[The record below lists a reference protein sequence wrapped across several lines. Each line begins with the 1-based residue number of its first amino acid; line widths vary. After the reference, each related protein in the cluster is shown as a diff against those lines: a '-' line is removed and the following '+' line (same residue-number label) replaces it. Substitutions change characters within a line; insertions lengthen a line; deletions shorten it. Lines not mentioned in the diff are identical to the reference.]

1 MDKEDFEPTW
11 PQRPDAE
18 KAEPEDDTSPKA
30 DKPAP
35 SSWTSHPTLH
45 NLAGSNPAYPK
56 ATRAIPLVDGT
67 SRFERPGA
75 KGKGQERAAR
85 VTPPTAPPQQA
96 AGIRPP
102 RPSQP
107 APPNPRPQQPRQPR
121 QEDYQSRGYEDPT
134 LLYTPVTTPRA
145 SAPRQQA
152 QLPAQKAYSPSKT
165 KVDSNLNYLAVE
177 VEGVRKRRWGVW
189 FLWLIAGVII
199 VGLMGGTAFA
209 LAWQGQYS
217 GKMYP
222 GVSALGVDLG
232 GKTQDEAKSLLLDK
246 VASFTSSPV
255 VLAWNGKEWK
265 PSLDDLGVQLSVNET
280 VADAYNVG
288 RNSDFFGNIGD
299 QWDSSQMGWQVPLTL
314 QLSEPQLQSYLD
326 GIADSEINQEL
337 FEGDVRL
344 DGTTVEALPGKEG
357 RTLDTYKAIGLIRDS
372 LASMEAGTHI
382 DLPVK
387 VVEPTVSADE
397 VKEVQDQLAIR
408 ISSPIT
414 ATTIDKTF
422 TLDSEAL
429 VNFTTIER
437 NPDRSAAHHI
447 ELGWKDNELDILAS
461 NWVSD
466 SNRPVRDARFAM
478 QNGAVQ
484 VLTESIDG
492 FKTDDATVIAAIK
505 AHADKAEGRQ
515 FGMPGN
521 VITPTVSS
529 KDLPALGIT
538 DLMGTGTSTFVGSS
552 PARATNIRVAA
563 NLLNG
568 AVVPPG
574 GTFSFLKTMG
584 GITEAEGFVEGY
596 VIAAERTQLGV
607 GGGVCQVST
616 TMFRAAFMSGFEI
629 TERNPHAYR
638 VSWYEANGEPVG
650 FDAAV
655 FDPGVD
661 LKFVNNSSHYVLI
674 EAIAG
679 DSLLTVNVYGT
690 KLAGEVKLEGPVIS
704 DRKSPPP
711 DVYEVDTRLAPG
723 TVKQVE
729 TAHAGLTTVITRR
742 IITPG
747 QADKVDQFNSTY
759 QPWANWFIVASAS
772 QIPAGAQSAP

>member
-1 MDKEDFEPTW
+1 
-11 PQRPDAE
+11 
-18 KAEPEDDTSPKA
+18 
-30 DKPAP
+30 
-35 SSWTSHPTLH
+35 
-45 NLAGSNPAYPK
+45 
-56 ATRAIPLVDGT
+56 V
-67 SRFERPGA
+67 
-75 KGKGQERAAR
+75 
-85 VTPPTAPPQQA
+85 
-96 AGIRPP
+96 
-102 RPSQP
+102 
-107 APPNPRPQQPRQPR
+107 
-121 QEDYQSRGYEDPT
+121 
-134 LLYTPVTTPRA
+134 
-145 SAPRQQA
+145 
-152 QLPAQKAYSPSKT
+152 PAQKAYSPSKT
-165 KVDSNLNYLAVE
+165 KLDSNLNYLAVE
-177 VEGVRKRRWGVW
+177 VDGVKKRRWGTVI
-189 FLWLIAGVII
+189 LWLIAGVIVI
-199 VGLMGGTAFA
+199 GLVGGTAFA

-217 GKMYP
+217 GKVFP
-222 GVSALGVDLG
+222 GVAALGVDLG
-232 GKTQDEAKSLLLDK
+232 GKTQDEAKKLLRDK
-246 VASFTSSPV
+246 VAAFSASPV

-288 RNSDFFGNIGD
+288 RNSDFFGNIND
-299 QWDSSQMGWQVPLTL
+299 QWGSSQMGWQVPLTV

-326 GIADSEINQEL
+326 GIAASEINQEL

-344 DGTTVEALPGKEG
+344 DGTSIQALPGKEG
-357 RTLDTYKAIGLIRDS
+357 RTLDTYKAIGLIRDT
-372 LASMEAGTHI
+372 LAHIEAGTRI

-397 VKEVQDQLAIR
+397 VKQVQQQLAVR

-414 ATTIDKTF
+414 ATTINKTF
-422 TLDSEAL
+422 SLDPTAL
-429 VNFTTIER
+429 VRFTTIER
-437 NPDRSAAHHI
+437 NPDRSATNHI

-478 QNGAVQ
+478 QGGKVQ

-492 FKTDDATVIAAIK
+492 FQTDNTTVIQAIK
-505 AHADKAEGRQ
+505 THADKADSRQ
-515 FGMPGN
+515 FDMPGK

-552 PARATNIRVAA
+552 QERATNIKVAA
-563 NLLNG
+563 GLLNG

-584 GITEAEGFVEGY
+584 GITEAEGFVPGY

-616 TMFRAAFMSGFEI
+616 TMFRAAFYSGFQI
-629 TERNPHAYR
+629 TERNEHAYR

-661 LKFVNNSSHYVLI
+661 LKFVNNSPHFVLI

-690 KLAGEVKLEGPVIS
+690 KMASEVKLEGPVIS
-704 DRKSPPP
+704 DRKSPPA

-723 TVKQVE
+723 SKKQVE
-729 TAHAGLTTVITRR
+729 TAHAGLTTLITRR

-747 QADKVDQFNSTY
+747 QADKTDQFTSTY
-759 QPWANWFIVASAS
+759 KPWPNWFIVASPS
-772 QIPAGAQSAP
+772 QIPPGAQSAP